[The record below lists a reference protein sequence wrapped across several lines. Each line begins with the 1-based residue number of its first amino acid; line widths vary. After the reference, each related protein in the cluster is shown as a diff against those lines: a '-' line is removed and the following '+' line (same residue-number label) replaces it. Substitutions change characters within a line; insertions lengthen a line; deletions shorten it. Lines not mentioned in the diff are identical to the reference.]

1 MPDNI
6 EEASEER
13 TKQSQHWE
21 ENETRILV
29 RKWSDENIQERLKS
43 CNRKRPIWKEVSVF
57 LRASCY
63 DRDDES
69 CKVRIH
75 TLFTAYR
82 NFNDIK
88 CRNTG
93 TTPH

>member
-1 MPDNI
+1 MTDNI
-6 EEASEER
+6 EEASKER

-29 RKWSDENIQERLKS
+29 SKWSDENIQERLKS

-57 LRASCY
+57 LTASCY

-82 NFNDIK
+82 SFNDIK